1 MKNKIYSF
9 SGLLASLL
17 FYSAILFLTL
27 NFSEETKKLIIDST
41 FSITSLNI
49 ENFEFQNY
57 LKWFYTIIGSLCLI
71 QSSTL
76 LIKSK
81 KNKTSPTLLII
92 SALLIIS
99 CGLITTS
106 QETFKNTFL
115 VLWFGVLRPITIL
128 GCLQIAF
135 ILFFVKDKELFKKST
150 RFALISVSIL
160 TIISG
165 FIQIN
170 IYGIIQLKLSIFS
183 WILYFFGF
191 IIISVDQLIEKTL
204 HNTVQN

>member
-135 ILFFVKDKELFKKST
+135 ILFFAKDKELFKKST